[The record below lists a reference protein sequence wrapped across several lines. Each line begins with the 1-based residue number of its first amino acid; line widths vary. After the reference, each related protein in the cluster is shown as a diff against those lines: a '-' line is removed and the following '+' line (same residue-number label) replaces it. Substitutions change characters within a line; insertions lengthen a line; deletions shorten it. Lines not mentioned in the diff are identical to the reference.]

1 MIATKRVRK
10 PEPLPYPRPEGCSEI
25 GAARAKELCG
35 FRLSKYRA
43 EEHEN
48 YIDADDMHTLEGVV
62 CELGREISKKRL
74 RPASKNLRNAEYLI
88 SLILTS
94 EGHSE
99 AVPEGW
105 EEPRDQEKTSRK
117 RSLTLVQQIKR
128 QVTPHLKLLVH
139 ITRLGGVD

>member
-10 PEPLPYPRPEGCSEI
+10 PEPLPYPKPEGCSES

-35 FRLSKYRA
+35 LRLSKYRA
-43 EEHEN
+43 EERDN
-48 YIDADDMHTLEGVV
+48 YIDADNMCTLEGVV
-62 CELGREISKKRL
+62 CDKDKEVARKRF
-74 RPASKNLRNAEYLI
+74 RPNSKNLRNAEYLI

-105 EEPRDQEKTSRK
+105 EEPRDHERTSRK
-117 RSLTLVQQIKR
+117 RSLTVSRPLQTPPRPGDYNALASQQ
-128 QVTPHLKLLVH
+128 V
-139 ITRLGGVD
+139 